1 VEFNVLVF
9 GKVLRSFQERFLSNE
24 KRGYAQ
30 SFTAMDPGADPGDFI
45 AGFFNS
51 EGWRRGESP
60 HGNVH
65 ASARGLAKLA
75 AAMANG
81 GQLGGVRLL
90 TANGWALLHHGGIVR
105 EDASMR
111 GCRTEFTQVTSFCR
125 LFEFLKKR
133 LIINFCTHF
142 GRETYHLRFWSLKPV
157 FRIHDI
163 LVWIRISGSM
173 PLTNGSG
180 SGTLPV

>member
-111 GCRTEFTQVTSFCR
+111 GCRTEFTQVTSFVR
-125 LFEFLKKR
+125 LCDFLIVKKE
-133 LIINFCTHF
+133 LIINIIFSH
-142 GRETYHLRFWSLKPV
+142 
-157 FRIHDI
+157 I
-163 LVWIRISGSM
+163 LV
-173 PLTNGSG
+173 PETCVPDL
-180 SGTLPV
+180 

>member
-1 VEFNVLVF
+1 MFKLFFSKTCTIGRETKISRNITIPSCFEVEFNVLVF

-111 GCRTEFTQVTSFCR
+111 GCRTEFTQVTSSFVDYVS
-125 LFEFLKKR
+125 F
-133 LIINFCTHF
+133 
-142 GRETYHLRFWSLKPV
+142 
-157 FRIHDI
+157 
-163 LVWIRISGSM
+163 
-173 PLTNGSG
+173 
-180 SGTLPV
+180 